1 MLFYLEES
9 AKQTSVMYQEH
20 KMQSLNGI
28 VSVTIVVLSFSFTEL
43 ISAEK
48 KYSIDWLINN
58 NDDDNNY
65 NDNNN
70 LRMLF
75 RSLKCTVWLYI
86 ETAILNYPA
95 TG

>member
-48 KYSIDWLINN
+48 KYSID
-58 NDDDNNY
+58 
-65 NDNNN
+65 
-70 LRMLF
+70 
-75 RSLKCTVWLYI
+75 
-86 ETAILNYPA
+86 
-95 TG
+95 